1 MGRPR
6 AASWLDVD
14 GAKLWLE
21 VVGVCFL
28 FKLSG
33 VRASLPSPSLTSAS
47 IVFSK
52 FPPTPLRTM
61 AFLCSSLK
69 PISRSFCSLIS
80 VSSASLLSN
89 RTDAPK
95 PPLVRGD
102 AGLRGPGEADLPV
115 SCFFFEPSGKMEEAD
130 LKPNR
135 LPVFGGSG
143 GGVSSDEVLP
153 VLCFL
158 APARDRCIYFER
170 MNLSIAGSTSS
181 ASTGMG
187 GFLLS
192 GL

>member
-6 AASWLDVD
+6 AASRLDVD

-21 VVGVCFL
+21 AVGVCCFL
-28 FKLSG
+28 FRLSG
-33 VRASLPSPSLTSAS
+33 VFVSLPSPSLTNAS
-47 IVFSK
+47 MAFSR

-61 AFLCSSLK
+61 AFLCASVN
-69 PISRSFCSLIS
+69 PMSRSFCSFTP

-115 SCFFFEPSGKMEEAD
+115 SCFFLEPSGNMDDAD
-130 LKPNR
+130 LRPNR

-143 GGVSSDEVLP
+143 GGVSSEEVLP

-158 APARDRCIYFER
+158 APGRARCMYF
-170 MNLSIAGSTSS
+170 
-181 ASTGMG
+181 
-187 GFLLS
+187 
-192 GL
+192 